1 MAAADRDRS
10 GRARRAKED
19 ASLLRGHAGARTLV
33 GVPLRARGS
42 VVGVLVLGSE
52 REDACGSDDVPFLR
66 ARGRH
71 RGRGHRERPAVQLD
85 SPSGPRELERS
96 NQLQE
101 SMLRTIDELSS
112 PWCRSPMEILVM
124 PVVGTMDAQRCS
136 HFIASLLKEIH
147 EHDAQV
153 VLIDV
158 TGMAVVDATAA
169 NQLVRAAQ
177 AAALLGAEAVLVGVT
192 AGAAQMMVA
201 QGLDVGAMVTHVDL
215 ARGFRYALAKTGG
228 RILYQRSPRR

>member
-1 MAAADRDRS
+1 M
-10 GRARRAKED
+10 
-19 ASLLRGHAGARTLV
+19 
-33 GVPLRARGS
+33 PLRARGS

-52 REDACGSDDVPFLR
+52 REDACGSDDVPFLER
-66 ARGRH
+66 VAGTAAVAIENARLFSRIS
-71 RGRGHRERPAVQLD
+71 ERTT
-85 SPSGPRELERS
+85 ELERS

-101 SMLRTIDELSS
+101 SMLRTIHELSS
-112 PWCRSPMEILVM
+112 PVVPIADGILVM
-124 PVVGTMDAQRCS
+124 PVVGTMDAQRSS